1 MGIHRDAHGLSASAQ
16 RKASAVRTVL
26 GKELVWIDTDE
37 GCARGYQDD
46 VVTIVTGRTTELKV
60 VAKPAGL
67 VSFRLR
73 SNVLPK
79 DGWRGLRI
87 EVSGREVGVY
97 AKRSRPWELK
107 AKNKKSRLPELF
119 LTKQALTPGMHR
131 FYVHVDGYD
140 AKVCEVDVVADELST
155 VYVDLI
161 PR

>member
-1 MGIHRDAHGLSASAQ
+1 
-16 RKASAVRTVL
+16 
-26 GKELVWIDTDE
+26 
-37 GCARGYQDD
+37 
-46 VVTIVTGRTTELKV
+46 
-60 VAKPAGL
+60 
-67 VSFRLR
+67 
-73 SNVLPK
+73 
-79 DGWRGLRI
+79 
-87 EVSGREVGVY
+87 
-97 AKRSRPWELK
+97 LK